1 MKLRAEPTNSQS
13 IEHSILYK
21 ASDAVG
27 NGHDH
32 VGLKLIDPQMGGY
45 RPLQSL
51 VFIHEVFTTKGLGLV
66 GFHMF
71 KGDSG
76 CR

>member
-27 NGHDH
+27 NGHNH
-32 VGLKLIDPQMGGY
+32 VGLELVDAQMRRY
-45 RPLQSL
+45 RPIQSL

-66 GFHMF
+66 GFHIF
-71 KGDSG
+71 KGKSG